1 MIIVH
6 LHPFTSLIDLPKLHT
21 IVYNGDNALAGDIRD
36 ERETIINGHESYNN
50 TLIMKSK

>member
-1 MIIVH
+1 MRMRVN
-6 LHPFTSLIDLPKLHT
+6 DQVT

-50 TLIMKSK
+50 TLIMKSKLK